1 MGGILHVLKIPFTG
15 LFIGGSAV
23 IFISLLSYY
32 GDSRSVIFESMVKV
46 ILVKFIVSPYSPI
59 NAYFAVLLQSILGY
73 LLFFN
78 GFNKISPILLG
89 LLALLFSALQ
99 KIIILTLVFGMTL
112 WESIDIF
119 FDFVLNR
126 LLPNLSELDQFSLSY
141 VLVGAYILSHIL
153 GGLLA
158 GFYASR
164 LPGRINE
171 HDEERIIKLNSNIND
186 FLEIKPKKKQKR
198 KWWLKKSSIAL
209 FGFSLIIITIS
220 FLFEEVDKN
229 IATQV
234 LIMLVR
240 STLIIVIWYYFI
252 SPFLLKFVNKLL
264 SKKRK
269 RRASEIDSIVNV
281 FPNIKSIIKYSWN
294 ETRNLKGLK
303 RIAIFFDRVLIH
315 YLLFEQ
321 IINEQ

>member
-1 MGGILHVLKIPFTG
+1 M
-15 LFIGGSAV
+15 FIGGSAV
-23 IFISLLSYY
+23 IFISLISYF
-32 GDSRSVIFESMVKV
+32 GDTRKVILESTVKV

-59 NAYFAVLLQSILGY
+59 NAYFAVMLQSILGY

-99 KIIILTLVFGMTL
+99 KVIILTLVFGMTL

-119 FDFVLNR
+119 FDFVLKNIIT
-126 LLPNLSELDQFSLSY
+126 NYNSTEAISLSY
-141 VLVGAYILSHIL
+141 IIVGVYIFSHII

-158 GFYASR
+158 GWYASNLPAR
-164 LPGRINE
+164 LKDHN
-171 HDEERIIKLNSNIND
+171 DEKIIKLNNNIKD
-186 FLEIKPKKKQKR
+186 FLEITPKKKQKR
-198 KWWLKKSSIAL
+198 KWWRKPSSIAL
-209 FGFSLIIITIS
+209 FIFSLLVIAIS

-234 LIMLVR
+234 LIMLIR
-240 STLIIVIWYYFI
+240 SILIIVIWYYFI
-252 SPFLLKFVNKLL
+252 SPHLLKFVNSYL

-269 RRASEIDSIVNV
+269 NRAEEIDSIVKV
-281 FPNIKSIIKYSWN
+281 FPNIKLVIKYSWN
-294 ETRNLKGLK
+294 ETSNLKGLK
-303 RIAIFFDRVLIH
+303 RIPIFFDRVLIH

-321 IINEQ
+321 IINE